1 MSYFEQE
8 PGYGAEGE
16 YIGSG
21 ELFDAILDHVEKGG
35 LARLVIDMDLNDEG
49 LRQKVDELRN
59 AGAEIIVPQDN

>member
-1 MSYFEQE
+1 MSNFEQE
-8 PGYGAEGE
+8 PDYSAESE
-16 YIGSG
+16 YFGSG

-35 LARLVIDMDLNDEG
+35 QARLVLDMDVNDEG